1 MAPVVLPKDN
11 QGVTTVQYA
20 EDGHIDKCAFG
31 DGPLIGMC
39 FGEFFLCTN
48 QNIKADRCKNKNN
61 EVCNRAKFL
70 LENDDGTIILSD
82 QMTGVDKIVFRSA
95 ATSTLR
101 ECLVIDLAVS
111 FKLVKSFMS
120 LYLTNGGKKV
130 RDQVMAS
137 ITAILTQRAAG
148 KRAENETGKINNLF
162 TLMWIGNF
170 ADVFNFGATTK
181 AKLVLA
187 TANGTIFEFPSEFP
201 CLDKNGYLAPELKT
215 LLIHMNNEVL
225 TLDHDRRVTRNMAL
239 AEQEKNA
246 AKNAAQVEKV
256 EAELKVVKD
265 QNAMLVDKVDK
276 VEAHL
281 HLKADK
287 GELARLNAVVDDMTA
302 AINDMTEANGDRD
315 DKVRRIEKVTGII
328 QGVLTRIWQRAVEYK
343 TNDREDKGGVQP
355 RVQE

>member
-1 MAPVVLPKDN
+1 MKVIEHPLPKDN
-11 QGVTTVQYA
+11 QGIKTVLFA
-20 EDGHIDKCAFG
+20 EGGHIDKCADG

-39 FGEFFLCTN
+39 SGEFFLCTN

-70 LENDDGTIILSD
+70 LENDDGKIILSE
-82 QMTGVDKIVFRSA
+82 MTGVHEIVLRSA
-95 ATSTLR
+95 TTSTLR

-111 FKLVKSFMS
+111 FKLVKRFMS

-225 TLDHDRRVTRNMAL
+225 TLDHDHIVTRNTVL

-246 AKNAAQVEKV
+246 AKFEKV
-256 EAELKVVKD
+256 DAELKVVKD

-276 VEAHL
+276 VEAHLHLTDL

-328 QGVLTRIWQRAVEYK
+328 QGVLTQRAVEYK
-343 TNDREDKGGVQP
+343 TNDREDKGGAQP

>member
-1 MAPVVLPKDN
+1 
-11 QGVTTVQYA
+11 
-20 EDGHIDKCAFG
+20 
-31 DGPLIGMC
+31 
-39 FGEFFLCTN
+39 
-48 QNIKADRCKNKNN
+48 
-61 EVCNRAKFL
+61 
-70 LENDDGTIILSD
+70 
-82 QMTGVDKIVFRSA
+82 
-95 ATSTLR
+95 
-101 ECLVIDLAVS
+101 
-111 FKLVKSFMS
+111 
-120 LYLTNGGKKV
+120 
-130 RDQVMAS
+130 MAS

-225 TLDHDRRVTRNMAL
+225 TLDHDHRVTRNTVL
-239 AEQEKNA
+239 AEQE
-246 AKNAAQVEKV
+246 KNAAQVEKV

-276 VEAHL
+276 VKAHLHLTDL

-328 QGVLTRIWQRAVEYK
+328 QGVLTQRAVEYK